1 MERFSFSLEKMLG
14 YQSQILEEEKG
25 TLGRLTA
32 ERDELETRK
41 SELENKL
48 AAVRAD
54 MSRQEAA
61 GTTVF
66 VLRSYCSIL
75 DSGRK
80 QLEELTEVL
89 LSVKRR
95 LEKQR
100 QAVTRASQEVKKLE
114 KLRENQLED
123 YHRREAKEQQEIISE
138 HVANAYIRR
147 GDS

>member
-1 MERFSFSLEKMLG
+1 MERFAFSLEKMLG
-14 YQSQILEEEKG
+14 YQRQILEEEKG
-25 TLGRLTA
+25 TLGRMMA
-32 ERDELETRK
+32 QREELETRK

-54 MSRQEAA
+54 MNRQEAA
-61 GTTVF
+61 GTTIF
-66 VLRSYCSIL
+66 VLRSYWSIL
-75 DSGRK
+75 DSGKR
-80 QLEELTEVL
+80 QMEELLETLQGV
-89 LSVKRR
+89 VRR

-114 KLRENQLED
+114 KLKENQLEE
-123 YHRREAKEQQEIISE
+123 YRRREAKEQQDIISE